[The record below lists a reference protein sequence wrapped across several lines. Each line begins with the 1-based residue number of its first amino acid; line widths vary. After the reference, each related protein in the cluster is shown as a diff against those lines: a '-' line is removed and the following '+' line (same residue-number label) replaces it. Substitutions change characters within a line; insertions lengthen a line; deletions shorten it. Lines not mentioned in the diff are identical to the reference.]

1 MGTEGARTDRLSILL
16 EQFDK
21 ATDMARA
28 RLAGLG
34 DEEYLWE
41 PVPGCWSIRPRGE
54 TVTPR
59 AFGPGAWVLDLGDP
73 DIPAGE
79 YAELAR
85 QAAASAA

>member
-41 PVPGCWSIRPRGE
+41 PAPGCWSIRPRGE
-54 TVTPR
+54 AVTPR
-59 AFGPGAWVLDLGDP
+59 AFGPGAWVLDLAPRTSRRASTRRWPGRR
-73 DIPAGE
+73 PA
-79 YAELAR
+79 A
-85 QAAASAA
+85 